1 MRQGPVSMCVN
12 SSGELSEDL
21 PHGYTKAQET
31 MEVMIGAIVQ
41 GKNPKSQTERADASR
56 RRSK

>member
-31 MEVMIGAIVQ
+31 MEVMIRAMVQ
-41 GKNPKSQTERADASR
+41 GKNPKSQTERVDA
-56 RRSK
+56 